1 MNADRYQLLG
11 LAGFILSGLFF
22 LLSGILNG
30 DFLTFAGSLVWIIAC
45 IVWIVPLLQDTD
57 KK

>member
-1 MNADRYQLLG
+1 MNVERYQLLG
-11 LAGFILSGLFF
+11 LAGFILSGIIF
-22 LLSGILNG
+22 LLSGILNR

-45 IVWIVPLLQDTD
+45 IIWLIPLLQNTG